1 MSLYGV
7 MRTGVSGMNAQANR
21 LSAVADNVANVNTT
35 GYKGSSCEFSS
46 LVLSNWDSAYESGS
60 VLTDVRHN
68 IDAQGGLVGT
78 SSVSDMAI
86 SGNGFFM
93 VANPA
98 GTPYLTR
105 AGSFITDGN
114 GTLVNAS
121 GFSLLG
127 YKLNPDQPAV
137 TLNGFNN
144 LTPVS
149 FGGPT
154 LSATPSSIGT
164 IKANLPAAASN
175 VDVSVLPSFNGADAA
190 YTAKSSLITYDNLG
204 GEVKLDIYF
213 AKTDDGN
220 WELSVFDSRDAASNG
235 SFPYTSGPLT
245 AQSVI
250 FGSDGRLDG
259 SQPSQ
264 FTFPIPGGS
273 DFTLDVG
280 GSTQFATGYTVL
292 SATVNGTPAGE
303 PRDVE
308 ISRDGY
314 VYAIYDGG
322 TRIPVFRIPLAHVTS
337 PDLLTP
343 LAGNVFQAS
352 SSTGGVTVGFA
363 QAGGL
368 GDIMSKTLEQSTV
381 DLATE
386 LTTMID
392 AQRGYTANSKVFQT
406 GSELMDV
413 LVNLKR

>member
-21 LSAVADNVANVNTT
+21 LSTVADNVANVNTT
-35 GYKGSSCEFSS
+35 GYKGSTCEFSS
-46 LVLSNWDSAYESGS
+46 LILSDWDAAYESGS

-68 IDAQGGLVGT
+68 IDEQGGLVGT
-78 SSVSDMAI
+78 SSVSDLAI

-105 AGSFITDGN
+105 AGSFVPDGS
-114 GTLVNAS
+114 GTLVNAA

-149 FGGPT
+149 FGGPS
-154 LSATPSSIGT
+154 LSATPSSLGT
-164 IKANLPAAASN
+164 IRANLPSTAG
-175 VDVSVLPSFNGADAA
+175 DVAVSDLPSFNSATST
-190 YTAKSSLITYDNLG
+190 YTDKSSLIVYDNLG
-204 GEVKLDIYF
+204 GQVKLDIYF
-213 AKTDDGN
+213 AKTSVGN
-220 WELSVFDSRDAASNG
+220 WEMSVYDSRDASTNG
-235 SFPYTSGPLT
+235 GFPYASSPLT
-245 AQSVI
+245 TQSLL
-250 FGSDGRLDG
+250 FGADGKLDP

-264 FTFPIPGGS
+264 FTFTIPGGA
-273 DFTLDVG
+273 DFTLDVAG
-280 GSTQFATGYTVL
+280 TTQFATGYTVL
-292 SATVNGTPAGE
+292 TASVNGTPAGE
-303 PRDVE
+303 PKDVE
-308 ISRDGY
+308 IARDGF

-352 SSTGGVTVGFA
+352 SDTGGVTVGFA
-363 QAGGL
+363 QSGGL

-381 DLATE
+381 DLASE